1 MPRLSDRSVPPPS
14 TENSF
19 HPPISQILEQIADAV
34 LLLDAQSHIL
44 YLNTRA
50 QQLFPET
57 QTGIHFFSTPLDD
70 ELDPVRQKIE
80 RAAIEVIQGQ
90 AIRETSAYL
99 PQRQQWL
106 DIQIHPSDWGLSIY
120 IKDVSAH
127 QQGLARLRLLEQ
139 AIIAS
144 NNGVVIS
151 DMQHPKQAL
160 IYCNPAFEKLTG
172 YAQAEI
178 LGRNCRFLQGP
189 ETDPATVEELRQCI
203 RERRDGRV
211 ILRNYRKDG
220 TPFWNE
226 LRISPV
232 RDSEGQVTHYIGVQ
246 NDITERKQAENALRE
261 SEQRE
266 REKAA
271 QLEDTLC
278 QLQRTQAKLIQY
290 EKMVSLGQ
298 LVAGVAHEIN
308 NPVSFIYSNLNYANS
323 YAQDLLNLVRLYQQH
338 YPTPGAE
345 ISAIASE
352 VDLDFINADFPKLL
366 DSMKAGAERIRQI
379 VLSLRNFSRLDE
391 AELKPVNLHE
401 GIESSLTLL
410 QHRLNAQTNR
420 PAIEVIREYS
430 HLPKVQ
436 CYPGQLN
443 QVFMNLL
450 NNAIDAL
457 EQGVSLRVLH
467 SPESLA
473 NTDSVLPPPPTIRIR
488 TEIATKGKN
497 QEYITIRIAD
507 NGPGFQEEVKHRL
520 FDPFFTTK
528 PVGQGTGLG
537 LSICYEVVVEQHNG
551 DIRCISAPG
560 LGAEFIIELP
570 LS

>member
-1 MPRLSDRSVPPPS
+1 MPRLSDNSVPTPS
-14 TENSF
+14 TENPF
-19 HPPISQILEQIADAV
+19 HPQISQILEQIADAV
-34 LLLDAQSHIL
+34 LLLDAHGQIL

-50 QQLFPET
+50 QQLFRAT

-70 ELDPVRQKIE
+70 ELDRVRQKIE
-80 RAAIEVIQGQ
+80 WAAIEVIQDQ

-106 DIQIHPSDWGLSIY
+106 DIQIHPSDWGLSVY
-120 IKDVSAH
+120 IKDVSQY

-151 DMQHPKQAL
+151 DMQHPKQPL

-172 YAQAEI
+172 YAQSEI

-189 ETDPATVEELRQCI
+189 ETDPETVEELRQCI

-261 SEQRE
+261 
-266 REKAA
+266 KAT
-271 QLEDTLC
+271 QLEDTLS
-278 QLQRTQAKLIQY
+278 QLQRTQARLIQY
-290 EKMVSLGQ
+290 EKMVGLGQ

-323 YAQDLLNLVRLYQQH
+323 YAQDLLSLVRLYQQH
-338 YPTPGAE
+338 YPTPVAE

-379 VLSLRNFSRLDE
+379 VLSLRNFSRHDE

-410 QHRLNAQTNR
+410 QHRLNAQVNR
-420 PAIEVIREYS
+420 PAIAVIREYNN
-430 HLPKVQ
+430 LPKLQ

-457 EQGVSLRVLH
+457 EQGVSLRILH

-473 NTDSVLPPPPTIRIR
+473 ATDSPLPPPPTIRIR
-488 TEIATKGKN
+488 TEITHKGEN

-507 NGPGFQEEVKHRL
+507 NGPGFQEEVKRRL

-528 PVGQGTGLG
+528 PVGKGTGLG
-537 LSICYEVVVEQHNG
+537 LSICYQVVVEQHNG